1 MHTLAADGGSLSPS
15 LFSVT
20 NVKSRAQPARFEDIM
35 KAIKIACVAALVS
48 SLFAAQANAEEYTF
62 ATEPTFPPFE
72 FTDSQHEGEIIGY
85 EIDLVKAIGR
95 VEGFEAKFVSM
106 PFDAILPAVMG
117 GVQDAAAS
125 GITKNEARLK
135 KVDFTDGHYVAGQTF
150 MIHRDDLGKYKKMD
164 DLKGHKVCVQIGSV
178 GAEIAKELGDV
189 ESVVFNS
196 MPEAYIE
203 LKKKGCVA
211 AITGDAVQAY
221 YLKTTGDQD
230 LVHVEES
237 KVNAKE
243 LGMIVRKGNT
253 ELLNKLN
260 DGIAKLK
267 ASGEY
272 QEIYDKWFGGEQ

>member
-1 MHTLAADGGSLSPS
+1 
-15 LFSVT
+15 
-20 NVKSRAQPARFEDIM
+20 M
-35 KAIKIACVAALVS
+35 KAIKIACAAALVS

-135 KVDFTDGHYVAGQTF
+135 KVDFTNGHYVAGQTF